1 MAFFVRP
8 APSNLDAN
16 DSRGGKS
23 TASIRAIAENQGGML
38 KNLIMKGVLGCSHF
52 SDSKGNPEPQYPMQS
67 VQPNNPPEA
76 QAAQKL
82 GVVDFEAN
90 FKTFFEALTTRRT
103 SEMMLD
109 ENLRQLEVTIM
120 KEYSGPVTRV
130 PDYIET
136 RSTASWAATPANN
149 DWTTS
154 AAAMEKKTR
163 FEIDDE
169 SAEPVE
175 LRLLRRFKRK
185 LQERRQ
191 RHPPM
196 EYFADGCSV
205 PKDHP
210 DVDEIIVY
218 LQPDTECQLALE
230 LPHTTA
236 TNSSASA
243 SSESLALSGSD
254 GKGLGLPGYGSMP
267 ALHFDY
273 NNPPPAEICFLDLPI
288 DHAALGYA
296 STTSNPVCGYNPQA
310 VAFPPQ
316 TTNVAIAEHYGHPLH
331 VFHDAAPSVRFNP
344 FADDGPIVDQ
354 SQTEGHSNA
363 NTGRPVFTN
372 PFDCSSNILS
382 NAIFRTVPDEHIHS
396 SPQQQYTAIPTEH
409 AYNQADA
416 VAHRYYASNQTMY
429 SQYDT
434 VSRTNTDDSSSRS
447 SSRTFVDDSEPVAPR
462 IFYWVDRFNKLRKI

>member
-1 MAFFVRP
+1 M
-8 APSNLDAN
+8 
-16 DSRGGKS
+16 S
-23 TASIRAIAENQGGML
+23 TL
-38 KNLIMKGVLGCSHF
+38 
-52 SDSKGNPEPQYPMQS
+52 
-67 VQPNNPPEA
+67 
-76 QAAQKL
+76 
-82 GVVDFEAN
+82 AN

-130 PDYIET
+130 PDHIET

-149 DWTTS
+149 DWITS
-154 AAAMEKKTR
+154 AAAMEEQTR
-163 FEIDDE
+163 FEIDEE

-175 LRLLRRFKRK
+175 LISPVEIERLFQRLLRRFKRK
-185 LQERRQ
+185 LRERRQ

-254 GKGLGLPGYGSMP
+254 GKDLGLSGYGSMP
-267 ALHFDY
+267 ALHFDD
-273 NNPPPAEICFLDLPI
+273 NNPPAAEISFLDLPI

-296 STTSNPVCGYNPQA
+296 PTTSNPVCGYNPQA
-310 VAFPPQ
+310 IAFPQ
-316 TTNVAIAEHYGHPLH
+316 TTNVAIAKHYGHPLH
-331 VFHDAAPSVRFNP
+331 VFHNASRPLRFNP

-354 SQTEGHSNA
+354 SQTEGHSYPENA

-372 PFDCSSNILS
+372 PFDSSSNILS
-382 NAIFRTVPDEHIHS
+382 NAIFRMVPDEHIPS
-396 SPQQQYTAIPTEH
+396 SPQQQYTATPTEH
-409 AYNQADA
+409 VYAQADA
-416 VAHRYYASNQTMY
+416 VAHQYYASNQTMY

-434 VSRTNTDDSSSRS
+434 VSRTNIDDSSSRS

>member
-1 MAFFVRP
+1 M
-8 APSNLDAN
+8 
-16 DSRGGKS
+16 S
-23 TASIRAIAENQGGML
+23 TL
-38 KNLIMKGVLGCSHF
+38 
-52 SDSKGNPEPQYPMQS
+52 
-67 VQPNNPPEA
+67 
-76 QAAQKL
+76 
-82 GVVDFEAN
+82 AN

-130 PDYIET
+130 PDHIET

-154 AAAMEKKTR
+154 AATMEKQTR

-185 LQERRQ
+185 LRERRQ

-254 GKGLGLPGYGSMP
+254 GKDLGLPGYGSMP
-267 ALHFDY
+267 ALHFDD
-273 NNPPPAEICFLDLPI
+273 NNPPAAEISFLDLPI

-296 STTSNPVCGYNPQA
+296 PTTSNPVCGYNPQA
-310 VAFPPQ
+310 IAFPPQ

-331 VFHDAAPSVRFNP
+331 AFHDASRPVKFNP
-344 FADDGPIVDQ
+344 FADDGPIVGQAQ
-354 SQTEGHSNA
+354 SEGHSYPENA

-372 PFDCSSNILS
+372 PFDSSSNILS
-382 NAIFRTVPDEHIHS
+382 NAIFRMVPDEHIHS

-409 AYNQADA
+409 AYAQADA
-416 VAHRYYASNQTMY
+416 VAHQYYASNQTMY
-429 SQYDT
+429 SQYNT

-447 SSRTFVDDSEPVAPR
+447 SSRTFVDDMTEGHGEYLHGRGARFQRTDSSFGYKAKILGYRDRSVYTSTLVREFCAPEIEKGEIGNQVVGGKR
-462 IFYWVDRFNKLRKI
+462 TRWKFPPIISDSVKFDFRCKTFQNGHW